1 MKNILILFFF
11 LFSSSLLFSQDD
23 EHQTGAG
30 GMQFFEGSW
39 SDVLAAAKE
48 QNKYIFVD
56 AFADWCVP
64 CKWMA
69 SNVFPKEEA
78 GKFYNEHFVIYKFD
92 MEKGEGIDFAKKY
105 EVSVYPTYLF
115 FNPEGE
121 LVHRSVGSKP
131 LEMFIEDGK
140 NALSPEKQFLSMKK
154 KYENGERG
162 EEFLYNY
169 AFALFNAN
177 ADPET
182 INEVA
187 VAYLSTQK
195 EDDYISEKNWKVM
208 DQLVTDV
215 NSAPFKYLEA
225 NKDEFTAK
233 YGEKD
238 VDMKISYSKMEYY
251 SLNKQWNDYAKV
263 VSGIADKYASDD
275 WQMLNGFAWTFYE
288 NISDKSMLK
297 KAAKWA
303 KKSMSLDKNYY
314 NTDTYASLLYKL
326 GKYDDALKYAKE
338 ALELAKKS
346 NENYSG
352 TEELIKKIEKAK

>member
-1 MKNILILFFF
+1 MHLQIGAFRASGWLRMYSPKKKRENFITRT
-11 LFSSSLLFSQDD
+11 LLF
-23 EHQTGAG
+23 T
-30 GMQFFEGSW
+30 SW
-39 SDVLAAAKE
+39 IWKKAK
-48 QNKYIFVD
+48 
-56 AFADWCVP
+56 
-64 CKWMA
+64 
-69 SNVFPKEEA
+69 
-78 GKFYNEHFVIYKFD
+78 
-92 MEKGEGIDFAKKY
+92 GIDFAKKY
-105 EVSVYPTYLF
+105 EVSVYPTYLY

-177 ADPET
+177 ADPKT
-182 INEVA
+182 VNEVA

-195 EDDYISEKNWKVM
+195 EDDYISEKNWKVLN
-208 DQLVTDV
+208 QLVTDI

-225 NKDEFTAK
+225 NKDKFTAK
-233 YGEKD
+233 YGEED

-303 KKSMSLDKNYY
+303 KKSISLDKNYY

-338 ALELAKKS
+338 AVELAKKS
-346 NENYSG
+346 NQDYSG
-352 TEELIKKIEKAK
+352 TEELIKKIEKKK